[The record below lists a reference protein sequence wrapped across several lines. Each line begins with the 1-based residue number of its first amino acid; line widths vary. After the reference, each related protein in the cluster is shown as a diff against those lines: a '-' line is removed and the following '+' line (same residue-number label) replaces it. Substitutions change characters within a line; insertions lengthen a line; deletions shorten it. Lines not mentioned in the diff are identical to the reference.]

1 MEILLNIDELS
12 DIVNNGWDE
21 SFKENEEQQIKEML
35 QMDGVDK
42 LARVNIGP
50 GADLLTICVVI
61 NTLFDTF
68 LVASKL
74 LEGCESWKKLITKIK
89 GFISKKQL
97 VSVDE
102 EGAKLL
108 ALDFISTHYSYEE
121 IKLLDSHVVH
131 IAEVSDRYA
140 FELANK
146 PHNYYIQTYSI
157 DFEERLILG
166 IRSDG
171 EVLLIKDFGLS
182 NYGLEE
188 KLGDIT

>member
-89 GFISKKQL
+89 GFI
-97 VSVDE
+97 
-102 EGAKLL
+102 
-108 ALDFISTHYSYEE
+108 
-121 IKLLDSHVVH
+121 HVVH

-140 FELANK
+140 FELANE

>member
-12 DIVNNGWDE
+12 DITNNGWDE
-21 SFKENEEQQIKEML
+21 AFEENEEKQIKDVL
-35 QMDGVDK
+35 QMDGVEK
-42 LARVNIGP
+42 VSRANIGP

-74 LEGCESWKKLITKIK
+74 LEGCESWKKLISKIK
-89 GFISKKQL
+89 GFITKKQL

-108 ALDFISTHYSYEE
+108 ALDFISSQYEYDD
-121 IKLLDSHVVH
+121 IKLLDSHVIH
-131 IAEVSDRYA
+131 IAEISDRYSV
-140 FELANK
+140 ELANK
-146 PHNYYIQTYSI
+146 PHNYYIQTYAI
-157 DFEERLILG
+157 DYEEKLILG

-171 EVLLIKDFGLS
+171 EVKLIKSFRLS
-182 NYGLEE
+182 NYGLDER
-188 KLGDIT
+188 